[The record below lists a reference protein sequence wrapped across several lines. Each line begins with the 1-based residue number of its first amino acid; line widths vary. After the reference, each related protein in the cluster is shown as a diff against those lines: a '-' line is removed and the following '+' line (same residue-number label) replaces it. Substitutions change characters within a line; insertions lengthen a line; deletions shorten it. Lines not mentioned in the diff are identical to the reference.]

1 MNGVPSLL
9 NVDDAYFFRERFPE
23 ANAPGMVGIILDA
36 VTFEF

>member
-23 ANAPGMVGIILDA
+23 ANAPGMVGDY
-36 VTFEF
+36 FRRGDF